1 MEIVVDLSQIYEFFN
16 QPAHI
21 LMWRLFI
28 LVGWLP
34 IAITF
39 LWGLKEL
46 WLDYISTQWAMKHKY
61 VLLAIDIPR
70 GNEQS
75 PRAVENLFSY
85 LAGAHKSVNLLE
97 KYVEGLSQ
105 LAFSF
110 EVVSIEGYTQFLI
123 RTPVQFRDL
132 VESAVYAQY
141 PDGEITEVND
151 YTTGMPMRYPDE
163 EYDVWGAEFIQ
174 VKSPAYP
181 IKTYEEF
188 EHQMGDPK
196 VTYRDPMAAL
206 MDLSSSMKKGEQMWY
221 QLIIVPTG
229 FDWPEMGEKEISKIL
244 NEKVAGGENIGDKF
258 INLIMK
264 FLHDAGELIYSLWS
278 DIDDTKKEEKKDEP
292 LKMMNL
298 KPREKGQI
306 EAIQKKVGK
315 VGFETKIR
323 YVYIAKKDVM
333 NKPKAVNG
341 FVGFIKQFASLDLNN
356 LKPDMDITATS
367 TAYFFKESR
376 LNKRKNNIVRNY
388 MYRSKTAGRARGL
401 LNVEEL
407 ATLWHFPVES
417 AVKAPLIQKA
427 SRKKA
432 EPPMSLPVGIEVPE
446 YDLKGPIFEDVG
458 HMPVISSEKRHQLP
472 EFMEDDENEE
482 RESQE
487 IESGEQQIKKETD
500 NININEDRNEKAQ
513 NNKDEKGD
521 PPANLPFA

>member
-1 MEIVVDLSQIYEFFN
+1 MEIVIDLSQIYEFFN
-16 QPAHI
+16 QPIHI
-21 LMWRLFI
+21 VMWRLFY

-34 IAITF
+34 IGVVL
-39 LWGLKEL
+39 LWGLKEV
-46 WLDYISTQWAMKHKY
+46 WLDLITTKWAKKHKY

-75 PRAVENLFSY
+75 PKAVENLFSY
-85 LAGAHKSVNLLE
+85 LAGAHKSVNLIE
-97 KYVEGLSQ
+97 KYVEGLTQ

-110 EVVSIEGYTQFLI
+110 EIVSIDGYTQFLI

-141 PDGEITEVND
+141 PDAEITEVND
-151 YTTGMPMRYPDE
+151 YTAEAPMIYPDD

-206 MDLSSSMKKGEQMWY
+206 MDLTSSMKKGEQIWY

-229 FDWPEMGEKEISKIL
+229 FEWPKVGEEEISKIL
-244 NEKVAGGENIGDKF
+244 KEKVDSKKNIGDKSVD
-258 INLIMK
+258 LTMK
-264 FLHDAGELIYSLWS
+264 LLHDAGELIYNLWG
-278 DIDDTKKEEKKDEP
+278 DIEDNKKEEKKDEP

-298 KPREKGQI
+298 KPKEKRQI
-306 EAIQKKVGK
+306 EAIQDKVGK
-315 VGFETKIR
+315 LGFETKIR
-323 YVYIAKKDVM
+323 FVYIAKKDII

-356 LKPDMDITATS
+356 LKPDMDVTATS
-367 TAYFFKESR
+367 TAYFFKEAR
-376 LNKRKNNIVRNY
+376 LNRRKNNIVRNY
-388 MYRSKTAGRARGL
+388 KYRSKTAGRKRGL

-427 SRKKA
+427 SRRKA
-432 EPPMSLPVGIEVPE
+432 EPPMSLPMSIEVPE
-446 YDLKGPIFEDVG
+446 YDLKSPIFEEDAHV
-458 HMPVISSEKRHQLP
+458 PAITPEKRRQLP
-472 EFMEDDENEE
+472 EFMEEDEEDANM
-482 RESQE
+482 Q
-487 IESGEQQIKKETD
+487 IESGKPEK
-500 NININEDRNEKAQ
+500 NNGSGAPAEDFNEKSASKED
-513 NNKDEKGD
+513 NKGG
-521 PPANLPFA
+521 PPENLPFA